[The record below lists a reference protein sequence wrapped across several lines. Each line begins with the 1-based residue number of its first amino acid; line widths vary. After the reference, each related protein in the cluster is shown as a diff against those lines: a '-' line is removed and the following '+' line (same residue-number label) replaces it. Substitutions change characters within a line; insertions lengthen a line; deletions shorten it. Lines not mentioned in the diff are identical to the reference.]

1 MKSKL
6 SHFSFF
12 VAFLLNAYGCFL
24 GPPAWVEVMPVDK
37 EYYHGVGYASKSDH
51 KNPKEISRTFAI
63 NEVASQIKINVTS
76 DMEIIVKD
84 LNGNIDNMIES
95 AMKSRFDLL
104 LPDLEFIGHHS
115 TRNGDYF
122 YVRMHKA
129 TYRETMKRLRRNAT
143 SSALEHIR
151 LADNNLEAN
160 SFSLIQKAWQEI
172 LPFHDEPIEVPY
184 NNERHNLYSLI
195 KRKIEDYNSRL
206 LLSAELESSNFKTF
220 IDRGKYVKIS
230 VRDKVQKNPIR
241 GLPLKIKTLD
251 GTSTYFSDANGI
263 VQHDIS
269 IPFTASSLSIEYSV
283 DVDSLFSNFA
293 TKNSLIKINPTVN
306 TITARVLPA
315 RALIVS
321 TEKNLNKV
329 LEDKIIEPAI
339 KKYMN
344 DRLEFVSDDPDIK
357 IIIESNTIKKSRRMG
372 SNFPYFT
379 FGNTSVGF
387 KEISTDKEFF
397 NINFTD
403 VKGADF
409 DSQEIAGV
417 RAYDEMVQQLNADL
431 DKAFK
436 VN

>member
-1 MKSKL
+1 MLITIWK
-6 SHFSFF
+6 
-12 VAFLLNAYGCFL
+12 
-24 GPPAWVEVMPVDK
+24 
-37 EYYHGVGYASKSDH
+37 
-51 KNPKEISRTFAI
+51 
-63 NEVASQIKINVTS
+63 QILFTDS
-76 DMEIIVKD
+76 
-84 LNGNIDNMIES
+84 
-95 AMKSRFDLL
+95 
-104 LPDLEFIGHHS
+104 
-115 TRNGDYF
+115 
-122 YVRMHKA
+122 
-129 TYRETMKRLRRNAT
+129 
-143 SSALEHIR
+143 
-151 LADNNLEAN
+151 
-160 SFSLIQKAWQEI
+160 KAWQEI

-206 LLSAELESSNFKTF
+206 LLSAELESSSFKTF

-230 VRDKVQKNPIR
+230 VRDKVQKKPIR

-263 VQHDIS
+263 VQHDIL

-293 TKNSLIKINPTVN
+293 TKNSLIKIIPTVN

-397 NINFTD
+397 NINFTN

-417 RAYDEMVQQLNADL
+417 RAYDEMVQQLNAEL

>member
-1 MKSKL
+1 M
-6 SHFSFF
+6 
-12 VAFLLNAYGCFL
+12 
-24 GPPAWVEVMPVDK
+24 
-37 EYYHGVGYASKSDH
+37 
-51 KNPKEISRTFAI
+51 
-63 NEVASQIKINVTS
+63 
-76 DMEIIVKD
+76 
-84 LNGNIDNMIES
+84 
-95 AMKSRFDLL
+95 
-104 LPDLEFIGHHS
+104 
-115 TRNGDYF
+115 
-122 YVRMHKA
+122 
-129 TYRETMKRLRRNAT
+129 
-143 SSALEHIR
+143 
-151 LADNNLEAN
+151 
-160 SFSLIQKAWQEI
+160 
-172 LPFHDEPIEVPY
+172 
-184 NNERHNLYSLI
+184 
-195 KRKIEDYNSRL
+195 
-206 LLSAELESSNFKTF
+206 
-220 IDRGKYVKIS
+220 
-230 VRDKVQKNPIR
+230 RDKVQKKPIR

-263 VQHDIS
+263 VQHDIL

-283 DVDSLFSNFA
+283 DVDSLFLNFA
-293 TKNSLIKINPTVN
+293 TKNSLIKINPIVN

-417 RAYDEMVQQLNADL
+417 RAYDEMVQQLNAEL